1 MAYMA
6 YMPQMPQMQMPQMQM
21 PHHGMQMPHGWV
33 PPACQAFAQSGQ
45 QALHQSMMTFC
56 QTATAALQEQQRL
69 AGEMRETLAQI
80 KEMFPREQV
89 QVPCEVQFSQES
101 SPDGEDWNVVTPTT
115 PEHPEHLG
123 QIQMEPVLREE
134 MDPVTPRHPTRAE
147 TFKELPSYFDKVLY
161 GDTDHGMTINYDEP
175 VYTPTG
181 PTGWRTREGRGV
193 FQESGWGGWDSELVI
208 GDIVR
213 WTHAGDGKKWYGV
226 ITKFKKGAACGTES
240 FVLDVIMFIP
250 EKKRE
255 HDLPVTGLCGYK
267 IGLQRTFSLRRP
279 LAKLV

>member
-6 YMPQMPQMQMPQMQM
+6 YMPQMQMPQM

-56 QTATAALQEQQRL
+56 QVGTAALQEQQRL

-123 QIQMEPVLREE
+123 QIQMEPVVMEAKE
-134 MDPVTPRHPTRAE
+134 SMDPVTPRHPTRAE

-161 GDTDHGMTINYDEP
+161 GDTDHGFTINYDKP
-175 VYTPTG
+175 VYTHTG
-181 PTGWRTREGRGV
+181 HRAV

-226 ITKFKKGAACGTES
+226 ITKFKKGATCGTES

-267 IGLQRTFSLRRP
+267 IGFQRTFSLRHP